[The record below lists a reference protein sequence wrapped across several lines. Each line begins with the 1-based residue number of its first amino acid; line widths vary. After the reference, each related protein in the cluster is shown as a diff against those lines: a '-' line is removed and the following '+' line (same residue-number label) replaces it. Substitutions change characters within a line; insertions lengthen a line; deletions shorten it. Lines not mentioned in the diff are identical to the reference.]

1 MLAKWTTTV
10 GQMANNCWTNGQ
22 QLLDEWT
29 TIISKWTT
37 TVRQMANCS
46 LTFLVDHFKPYF

>member
-29 TIISKWTT
+29 TII
-37 TVRQMANCS
+37 RQMDNNC
-46 LTFLVDHFKPYF
+46 